1 MTQTTHPENSGY
13 VGDFRYRYSVREY
26 EEMAAKGAFEGKR
39 VELLCGDVHVLRNLD
54 TKIGGPDSMAAMGN
68 PHFTAM
74 RVLSHEL
81 YGKLSGPLAISCQ
94 LPFNLDGRSQPEP
107 DFTLVKRENAHS
119 RLPTAREVM
128 AVIEVSDS
136 TLRFDQTDKLKAYAE
151 NGIPEYWIL
160 DLEQMQLEIYRE
172 PKGNAY
178 LFKHVLQKGQSARLL
193 EFPDILLEWWGFE
206 AQE

>member
-13 VGDFRYRYSVREY
+13 IGEFRYRYSVGEF
-26 EEMAAKGAFEGKR
+26 EQMAAKGAFDDKR
-39 VELLCGDVHVLRNLD
+39 VELLYGDVHVLRDLNLRQ
-54 TKIGGPDSMAAMGN
+54 GGLNPMAAMGN
-68 PHFTAM
+68 LHFIAM

-81 YGKLSGPLAISCQ
+81 YGKLSGPVAISCQ
-94 LPFNLDGRSQPEP
+94 LPFNLDGYSQPEP
-107 DFTLVKRENAHS
+107 DFTLVKRENAHP
-119 RLPTAREVM
+119 RLPTAQEVM

-160 DLEQMQLEIYRE
+160 DVEQMQLEVYRE

-178 LFKHVLQKGQSARLL
+178 LFKHVLQKGQSASLL
-193 EFPDILLEWWGFE
+193 EFPDIALEWWGFD
-206 AQE
+206 AQ